1 MLSNLIFSVEAISA
15 VAALALVYSTVKPC
29 RASSV
34 PFLLGIPAGFGLM
47 TIAFATNSLA
57 FSVDLPAIGLLLGA
71 IYLLTQTYGLVFLAL
86 TYARRTRLKFIGESV
101 SIEFAIPSLITVGVL
116 AYVLTSA
123 SSTSL
128 NSVPAGM
135 DLSLRVVMA
144 LSALYMMYETG
155 RNWSLT
161 KRAGE
166 GVVVV
171 AFAFLLIEQLGFIL
185 AAGNLGDVAVF
196 VGYEGRIVGLS
207 VLIAVTYMGIKKGD
221 FTTSLRRLG
230 LTAPAH

>member
-1 MLSNLIFSVEAISA
+1 
-15 VAALALVYSTVKPC
+15 
-29 RASSV
+29 
-34 PFLLGIPAGFGLM
+34 
-47 TIAFATNSLA
+47 
-57 FSVDLPAIGLLLGA
+57 
-71 IYLLTQTYGLVFLAL
+71 
-86 TYARRTRLKFIGESV
+86 
-101 SIEFAIPSLITVGVL
+101 
-116 AYVLTSA
+116 
-123 SSTSL
+123 
-128 NSVPAGM
+128 
-135 DLSLRVVMA
+135 
-144 LSALYMMYETG
+144 
-155 RNWSLT
+155 LT

-207 VLIAVTYMGIKKGD
+207 VLIAVTFMGIKKGD